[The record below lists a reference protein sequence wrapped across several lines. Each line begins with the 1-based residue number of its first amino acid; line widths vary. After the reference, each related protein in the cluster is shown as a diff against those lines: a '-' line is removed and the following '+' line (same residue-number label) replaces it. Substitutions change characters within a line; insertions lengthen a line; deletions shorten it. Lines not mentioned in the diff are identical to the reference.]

1 MSARQSPATYAAGSV
16 RLHWVLAAL
25 MLAGFFLGQYMTGL
39 RLSPTKLQLFSYH
52 KWLGVTVFLLAI
64 VRAGWRLTH
73 ATPAPVAMPRW
84 QHVLAEAT
92 HRLLYVLMFAIPL
105 TGWLMSSAKGYQT
118 VYLGL
123 LPIPDLL
130 AKNVEQG
137 DLLAGVHGNLNL
149 LLAVLVL
156 AHAGAALK
164 HHFIDRDGVLRRMVP
179 FLSPR

>member
-1 MSARQSPATYAAGSV
+1 MNDRQSSATYAAGSV
-16 RLHWVLAAL
+16 LLHWALALLLPA
-25 MLAGFFLGQYMTGL
+25 AFFLGQYMTDL
-39 RLSPTKLQLFSYH
+39 KLSPTKLQLYSYH
-52 KWLGVTVFLLAI
+52 KWLGVTAFLLVIAR
-64 VRAGWRLTH
+64 VVWRLTH
-73 ATPAPVAMPRW
+73 AAPAPLAMPRW
-84 QHVLAEAT
+84 QHLVAETT
-92 HRLLYVLMFAIPL
+92 HRLLYVLMLAIPL

-130 AKNVEQG
+130 AKNVDLG
-137 DLLAGVHGNLNL
+137 DLLAGFHASLNQ
-149 LLAVLVL
+149 LLALLVV